1 MKPWNE
7 KDIAYDYKFFGMQKN
22 FKRECSQKIKRVQ
35 SFKASRGEPTV
46 GQLFRRFNCILYKTN

>member
-35 SFKASRGEPTV
+35 SFKASRGESTV
-46 GQLFRRFNCILYKTN
+46 GPTISAF